1 MTEGLAGRLQ
11 HPRRSLGDRHR
22 SQAMKFLNLAEQDPE
37 RAAASVDWAE
47 QNARQALLHDFTSD
61 DNWRCLAHIK
71 KLREDESG
79 LKALMQDLF
88 SVLGRDPEQIAQL
101 DGVAILDVSEE
112 LLEAAFS
119 NDALDIENWWKD
131 INSGDTELSAFIE
144 RVGRLDLSDPRCN
157 VLFGRR
163 LERMRAAGHEDSFIP
178 LARRLLAQR
187 PVNYE
192 LWTELGR
199 LHERREEY
207 DEAWFCYDQAQTHY
221 PEARLRDEFRERMEA
236 RLDDGVRKPWTPP
249 AIDARDE
256 FLARMQSLAVR
267 ISAPEVV
274 GAIEEVVEDEI
285 ESITDIDRIA
295 ELLESGEHS
304 AAFFL
309 ARRLVA
315 SGDESAREWLDRA
328 SEALAADD
336 EIHIP

>member
-1 MTEGLAGRLQ
+1 
-11 HPRRSLGDRHR
+11 
-22 SQAMKFLNLAEQDPE
+22 MKFLSLAEEDPD
-37 RAAASVDWAE
+37 RAAASVNWAE

-61 DNWRCLAHIK
+61 ENWRCLAHIK
-71 KLREDESG
+71 KLRGDESG
-79 LKALMQDLF
+79 LRALMQDLF

-101 DGVAILDVSEE
+101 DGVAILEVSEE

-119 NDALDIENWWKD
+119 NDALDIENWWID
-131 INSGDTELSAFIE
+131 VATGETELAAFIE

-187 PVNYE
+187 PVIYE
-192 LWTELGR
+192 LWTDLGR

-221 PEARLRDEFRERMEA
+221 PEARLRDEFRERMAA

-267 ISAPEVV
+267 IAAPDEA
-274 GAIEEVVEDEI
+274 GTIEEEI
-285 ESITDIDRIA
+285 EEEIVTITDIDRIA
-295 ELLESGEHS
+295 ELLESGENS

-315 SGDESAREWLDRA
+315 TGDEMAREWLDRA